1 MVLNLYFFLRCI
13 NKYLT
18 IQILKGFKPAD
29 VSNYFKNNLISLLD
43 RTLSTAK
50 VEMNQIGLICYTKGP
65 GIGTCLDLVATFA
78 KTIAYLSKL
87 PIVGVNHCVAR
98 NFILEKIK
106 NKLVQNSI
114 KIRS

>member
-1 MVLNLYFFLRCI
+1 M
-13 NKYLT
+13 
-18 IQILKGFKPAD
+18 LKGFKPAD

-98 NFILEKIK
+98 NFILEKNQKQTCAELNLNKIIK
-106 NKLVQNSI
+106 TLKFSV
-114 KIRS
+114 